1 MAVFNEPTKWASTL
15 GASAD
20 KVIIPDT
27 AGETDPSID
36 KIFPSVFSLPLQK
49 GGKAIPR
56 TVLNGLFKTVGDWSY
71 YQQNGGIASYNAD
84 FDYAVGRLVSYN
96 GGLFK
101 CIQDNAHTDPHDP
114 TDKAFWAELADS
126 VDVDN
131 IATDLNGKADTDF
144 SNVTNTA
151 KIAMAHNAM
160 PSDLYVNL
168 TIGASGSTYTMPADG
183 YLNLIVTSSTSTP
196 YEVSIGYSDKQ
207 ISNAATGYPIRIL
220 APVKKSE
227 VVTINYTS
235 TLAFQSLRFFYAEG
249 ATSEA

>member
-20 KVIIPDT
+20 KVTIPDT

-84 FDYAVGRLVSYN
+84 FDYTVGRLVSYN

-101 CIQDNAHTDPHDP
+101 CIQDNAHTDPHNP
-114 TDKAFWAELADS
+114 TDKAFWAEL
-126 VDVDN
+126 
-131 IATDLNGKADTDF
+131 ADTDF

-160 PSDLYVNL
+160 PSDRYVDL
-168 TIGASGSTYTMPADG
+168 TIGASGTQYTMPADG
-183 YLNLIVTSSTSTP
+183 YVNVIVTSSASGP
-196 YEVSIGYSDKQ
+196 YEVALSYANIQVSNSAEGY
-207 ISNAATGYPIRIL
+207 AIRML
-220 APVKKSE
+220 TPVKKGD
-227 VVTINYTS
+227 VVTLNYNT
-235 TLAFQSLRFFYAEG
+235 TLGFQSLRFIYAEG